1 MEDCKMKEIIRNDI
15 ERSIAVKSAILN
27 DENIL
32 SQIEFVAQKMIS
44 AYQTKKK
51 VMFAGN
57 GGSAADAQHLAAELV
72 NRFCFDHI
80 GLPALAL
87 STDSSIVT
95 SIGNDYGY
103 DFLFSRQIAA
113 QGCEGDIFVGISTSG
128 NSENIV
134 KAIKTSKE
142 KKIFSVGLTGG
153 NGGKMAELCDI
164 CIIVPSKE
172 TARIQEAHIMIG
184 HILCGIIEN
193 ALFEKK

>member
-1 MEDCKMKEIIRNDI
+1 M
-15 ERSIAVKSAILN
+15 
-27 DENIL
+27 
-32 SQIEFVAQKMIS
+32 QK
-44 AYQTKKK
+44 A
-51 VMFAGN
+51 
-57 GGSAADAQHLAAELV
+57 
-72 NRFCFDHI
+72 
-80 GLPALAL
+80 
-87 STDSSIVT
+87 
-95 SIGNDYGY
+95 
-103 DFLFSRQIAA
+103 
-113 QGCEGDIFVGISTSG
+113 DIFVGISTSG

-134 KAIKTSKE
+134 KAIKTSKD

>member
-1 MEDCKMKEIIRNDI
+1 MEDCNMKEIIRNDI

-27 DENIL
+27 NEAIL
-32 SQIEFVAQKMIS
+32 SQIEAIANKMIS
-44 AYQTKKK
+44 AYRSKKK

-103 DFLFSRQIAA
+103 DFLFSRQVAA

-134 KAIKTSKE
+134 KALKTCKD
-142 KKIFSVGLTGG
+142 KQIFTVGFTGG
-153 NGGKMAELCDI
+153 NGGKMSDLCDI

-172 TARIQEAHIMIG
+172 TARIQEAHIMLG
-184 HILCGIIEN
+184 HILCGIVESN
-193 ALFEKK
+193 LFEKK